1 MAENNRIDPVYKYVD
16 NKVKNLKGQ
25 ITKLRNRTETLELL
39 GLQEQITSLSS
50 RVKKLDSL
58 LLALEQ
64 EVAHLQISHD
74 VLYAQWAFEPMKQDT
89 NAKDCIRFTR
99 ESASAA
105 LTEVRTNNNPLK
117 VYDDWYSKCADY
129 FRKHGGFEVFG

>member
-1 MAENNRIDPVYKYVD
+1 MVDSDRIDPAYPYID
-16 NKVKNLKGQ
+16 NKVKTLKGQ
-25 ITKLRNRTETLELL
+25 ITKLRNRVESLEIS

-50 RVKKLDSL
+50 QVKQLDSL
-58 LLALEQ
+58 LLGLEQ
-64 EVAHLQISHD
+64 EVAHLRISHD
-74 VLYAQWAFEPMKQDT
+74 VLYAQWAFEPMKQNI

-117 VYDDWYSKCADY
+117 VANDWYSKCRDY
-129 FRKHGGFEVFG
+129 FREHGGFEVFG